1 MEVYVLDDLFRRE
14 TVIDKFESL
23 IWTERLSAWGDF
35 ELILYS
41 NSSNRKLFQI
51 GKRLAMNES
60 YRVMV
65 IETVED
71 KTDSEGKSNLIVK
84 GRSLEAI
91 LDDRLAASTISATPQ
106 PGRWILIGTATEI
119 ARKVFHDICI
129 EGTLSTADILPII
142 EGSLF
147 PQSTVSEPTEILTI
161 FAEPRSVYLG
171 IKDLCELYNMGFRI
185 LRDFDTSNL
194 YFDVY
199 MGSDRTSRQDVHPA
213 VIFSPDLE
221 NLQNTTEFKTIEN
234 YKNVAYVYGP
244 TATAIYI
251 PVNVDPDIS
260 GFDRKVLYVR
270 ADDIDDP
277 DPEFAELLLLLRG
290 RSQLGNFQAFAG
302 YDGELNRNIEYKYD
316 IDYFLGDLVE
326 MQSLDGSISIL
337 QVTEQIF
344 VSDAE
349 GERTY
354 PTLSLN
360 QFIMQGTWLAWD
372 YDEEWSDMTDEEWED
387 VP

>member
-1 MEVYVLDDLFRRE
+1 
-14 TVIDKFESL
+14 
-23 IWTERLSAWGDF
+23 
-35 ELILYS
+35 
-41 NSSNRKLFQI
+41 
-51 GKRLAMNES
+51 MNES

-71 KTDSEGKSNLIVK
+71 KTDSEGKTSLIVK

-91 LDDRLAASTISATPQ
+91 LDDRVAADTISAVPQ
-106 PGRWILIGTATEI
+106 NHRWVLIGTATEI

-129 EGTLSTADILPII
+129 EGILSKDDKLPII

-185 LRDFDTSNL
+185 LRDLDTSNL

-199 MGSDRTSRQDVHPA
+199 MGSDRTSRQSIHPA

-221 NLQNTTEFKTIEN
+221 NLKNTTEFKTIEN

-244 TATAIYI
+244 TAAAMYI
-251 PVNVDPDIS
+251 PVNVDIDIS

-277 DPEFAELLLLLRG
+277 DPEISVPLLLLRG
-290 RSQLGNFQAFAG
+290 RGQLGNFQTFAG

-326 MQSLDGSISIL
+326 MQSLDGSVSIL